1 MKLTDNKDKRLEIRI
16 SEEDLKLLK
25 ICAYTIGQTPSKM
38 IRMFVD
44 TTINAMK
51 IKIKHGEIKLEDF
64 EGIFDDKL

>member
-1 MKLTDNKDKRLEIRI
+1 MKLIDNKDKRLEIRI

-25 ICAYTIGQTPSKM
+25 ICAYIIGQTPSKM

-51 IKIKHGEIKLEDF
+51 IKIKQGEIKLEDF

>member
-1 MKLTDNKDKRLEIRI
+1 MKMTDNKDKRLEIRI

-51 IKIKHGEIKLEDF
+51 IKIKQGEIKLEDF
-64 EGIFDDKL
+64 EGLFDDKL